1 MGRDERKAL
10 RALDDHRELLRSIL
24 PRFNGRLVGEIG
36 DGTLSSFHSALD
48 AVNCAR
54 AAQAA
59 LQDDPSL
66 KLRIGIHLGDVV
78 FSNNTVLGDGVNVA
92 SRIHALASPGAICIS
107 ANVYDEIR
115 NKPEFQVKDLG
126 EQKFKNVDRPMRVY
140 SLAASAPSAQ
150 APGAASD
157 SGQAGEHQVRR
168 RLDVGSIRMPL
179 PRVYEHHLSRA
190 DLASLQPVVEMKAA
204 LGHDQRDGDRVSMLG
219 YVLPWFQSQ
228 SDHPHRSTVGDLL
241 ETKGSV
247 NVARARR

>member
-1 MGRDERKAL
+1 MSGSSGTPSAIPTRELAAIMFSDIAGYTAIMGRDERKAL
-10 RALDDHRELLRSIL
+10 RALDDHRDLLRTIL

-59 LQDDPSL
+59 LQDDPGL
-66 KLRIGIHLGDVV
+66 KLRIGIHVGDVV

-126 EQKFKNVDRPMRVY
+126 EQKFKNVDRPIRVY
-140 SLAASAPSAQ
+140 SPELARCCSPLLPMVSRST
-150 APGAASD
+150 GC
-157 SGQAGEHQVRR
+157 
-168 RLDVGSIRMPL
+168 RLLRLL
-179 PRVYEHHLSRA
+179 PHSPP
-190 DLASLQPVVEMKAA
+190 Q
-204 LGHDQRDGDRVSMLG
+204 RVS
-219 YVLPWFQSQ
+219 SA
-228 SDHPHRSTVGDLL
+228 RSRFFRWTI
-241 ETKGSV
+241 T
-247 NVARARR
+247 RAIRTRNFSLTA